1 MKKNLL
7 INYWNTYYKN
17 NKKIKESSFA
27 RFAIKKIDK
36 NSKII
41 DIGCGNGRDSFFFSK
56 NDLKVTAIDI
66 SNNAI
71 KNNSLKSNKNLKF
84 LKFDIEKNTMSK
96 KFDVIY
102 CRFFV
107 HAISEK
113 NENKLITL
121 IKKIKKKNTLAFFE
135 FRNHKDRMFQKKKIK
150 KHNDVIEFEKGHFRR
165 IIDPKKFIKKISSKI
180 KLKVIYKK
188 SAKNLSIVKNDNPNL
203 SRIIFRF

>member
-7 INYWNTYYKN
+7 INYWDTYYKS

-27 RFAIKKIDK
+27 RFVIKKIDK
-36 NSKII
+36 NSEII

-66 SNNAI
+66 SKNAI

-102 CRFFV
+102 CRFFI

-113 NENKLITL
+113 NEDKLIAF
-121 IKKIKKKNTLAFFE
+121 IKKIKKRNTLAFFE
-135 FRNHKDRMFQKKKIK
+135 FRNHKDKIFQKKKIR

-165 IIDPKKFIKKISSKI
+165 IIDPKKFIKKVSNKI

-203 SRIIFRF
+203 SRIIFKF

>member
-7 INYWNTYYKN
+7 INYWDTYYKS

-27 RFAIKKIDK
+27 RFVIKKIDK

-66 SNNAI
+66 SKSAI

-102 CRFFV
+102 CRFFI

-113 NENKLITL
+113 NEDKLIAF
-121 IKKIKKKNTLAFFE
+121 IKKIKKRNTLAFFE
-135 FRNHKDRMFQKKKIK
+135 FRNHKDKIFQKKKIR

-165 IIDPKKFIKKISSKI
+165 IIDPKKFIKKVSNKI

-203 SRIIFRF
+203 SRIIFSF

>member
-56 NDLKVTAIDI
+56 NNLNVTAIDI
-66 SNNAI
+66 SKNAI

-84 LKFDIEKNTMSK
+84 LKFDIGKNTMSK

-135 FRNHKDRMFQKKKIK
+135 FRNHNDKMFKKKKIR

-165 IIDPKKFIKKISSKI
+165 IIDPKKFINKVSSKI

>member
-56 NDLKVTAIDI
+56 NNLNVTAIDI
-66 SNNAI
+66 SKNAI

-84 LKFDIEKNTMSK
+84 LKFDIGKNTMSK

-165 IIDPKKFIKKISSKI
+165 IIDPKKFIKNKQQNKT
-180 KLKVIYKK
+180 
-188 SAKNLSIVKNDNPNL
+188 
-203 SRIIFRF
+203 

>member
-56 NDLKVTAIDI
+56 NNLNVTAIDI
-66 SNNAI
+66 SKNAI

-84 LKFDIEKNTMSK
+84 LKFDIGKNTMSK

-113 NENKLITL
+113 K
-121 IKKIKKKNTLAFFE
+121 
-135 FRNHKDRMFQKKKIK
+135 
-150 KHNDVIEFEKGHFRR
+150 
-165 IIDPKKFIKKISSKI
+165 
-180 KLKVIYKK
+180 
-188 SAKNLSIVKNDNPNL
+188 
-203 SRIIFRF
+203 

>member
-7 INYWNTYYKN
+7 INYWDTYYKS

-27 RFAIKKIDK
+27 RFVIKKIDK

>member
-1 MKKNLL
+1 
-7 INYWNTYYKN
+7 
-17 NKKIKESSFA
+17 
-27 RFAIKKIDK
+27 
-36 NSKII
+36 
-41 DIGCGNGRDSFFFSK
+41 
-56 NDLKVTAIDI
+56 
-66 SNNAI
+66 
-71 KNNSLKSNKNLKF
+71 
-84 LKFDIEKNTMSK
+84 MSK

>member
-7 INYWNTYYKN
+7 INYWDTYYKS

-27 RFAIKKIDK
+27 RFVIKKIDK

-56 NDLKVTAIDI
+56 NNLNVTAIDI
-66 SNNAI
+66 SKNAI

>member
-7 INYWNTYYKN
+7 INYWNTYYKS

-27 RFAIKKIDK
+27 RFVIKKIDK

-66 SNNAI
+66 SKNAI

-84 LKFDIEKNTMSK
+84 LKFDIGKNTMSK

-113 NENKLITL
+113 NENKLIAF
-121 IKKIKKKNTLAFFE
+121 IKKIKKRNTLAFFE
-135 FRNHKDRMFQKKKIK
+135 FRNHKDKMFQKKKIR

-165 IIDPKKFIKKISSKI
+165 IIDPKKFIKKVSSKI

-188 SAKNLSIVKNDNPNL
+188 SAKNLSIVKNDNPHL
-203 SRIIFRF
+203 TRIIFRF

>member
-7 INYWNTYYKN
+7 INYWNTYYKS

-27 RFAIKKIDK
+27 RFVIKKIDK

-66 SNNAI
+66 SKSAI

-102 CRFFV
+102 CRFFI

-113 NENKLITL
+113 NENKLIAF
-121 IKKIKKKNTLAFFE
+121 IKKIKKRNTLAFFE